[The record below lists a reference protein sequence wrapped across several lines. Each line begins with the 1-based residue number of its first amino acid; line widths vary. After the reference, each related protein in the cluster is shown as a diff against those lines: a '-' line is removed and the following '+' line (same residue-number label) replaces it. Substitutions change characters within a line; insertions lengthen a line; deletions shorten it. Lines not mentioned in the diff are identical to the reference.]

1 MSEQDERP
9 VPDARPGDPDLTHRR
24 VLPADETDLTH
35 RRALPAEPQAPEVPA
50 GVPRFDAPAEP
61 GPVAP
66 APTDPAPT
74 EPAGGP
80 AEQDAGTAPSS
91 SASPAPSGP
100 EPTPAPVQRL
110 MPPTQ
115 AIQRS
120 RVAEE
125 FVTHTPGQRN
135 EAQVVDDG
143 RWLAPGDQRRREA
156 ADLSAA
162 ASNPVEA
169 TLAEAAAAQHETTAP
184 QQQPAPQPAPP
195 GRVPTSPQ
203 GETQLASPPTQPSQA
218 GPGDAVVPTGA
229 PALPPDA
236 YSPQSTGGLGDLP
249 DQPIVTL
256 PPLAEAIAG
265 YPISERTGEPVRN
278 PVILASMLSF
288 GASALAATAAYWWY
302 WWVAI
307 NITNFHDSSA
317 LIRWLEPRPGSG
329 SSVVLVCVMAIIG
342 AIMTAGPGV
351 AGYNVWHG
359 ASFSRIAGLVACGTS
374 LLAVFVSPW
383 AWIALA
389 FAAIGTGLLW
399 LPQSKAFLQAWDAYA
414 NPPRP
419 EIKPYEN
426 VAYGPAPRYR

>member
-1 MSEQDERP
+1 MSEQDERQ

-143 RWLAPGDQRRREA
+143 RWLAPGEQRRREA

-169 TLAEAAAAQHETTAP
+169 TFAEAAAAQHETTAP

-195 GRVPTSPQ
+195 GRVATAPQ
-203 GETQLASPPTQPSQA
+203 GETQLASQPPPEPSQDA
-218 GPGDAVVPTGA
+218 PGDAVVPTGA

-256 PPLAEAIAG
+256 PPLAEAIA
-265 YPISERTGEPVRN
+265 
-278 PVILASMLSF
+278 LQ
-288 GASALAATAAYWWY
+288 
-302 WWVAI
+302 
-307 NITNFHDSSA
+307 SSA
-317 LIRWLEPRPGSG
+317 RPAAAGPAQAAPPGSGQGRPRPGRG
-329 SSVVLVCVMAIIG
+329 LAICPTTKRSSTITRRSTSMSRPSRSRHSRRERW
-342 AIMTAGPGV
+342 TV
-351 AGYNVWHG
+351 A
-359 ASFSRIAGLVACGTS
+359 
-374 LLAVFVSPW
+374 
-383 AWIALA
+383 
-389 FAAIGTGLLW
+389 
-399 LPQSKAFLQAWDAYA
+399 
-414 NPPRP
+414 
-419 EIKPYEN
+419 
-426 VAYGPAPRYR
+426 